1 MRNAGLRG
9 GNQTQSRMRRLPARH
24 SGEGPSRPPAPRARG
39 HRPGGRGA
47 PAGAWFC
54 AGASG
59 SAGSCPFSAMRTLF
73 SEKSRDDEGI
83 RRARLPHA
91 APARPVPRGSPEP
104 PGPAHA
110 GPRHPPVSRL
120 RAAAQHP
127 GPGAARHLAPA
138 RRPGRTW
145 RCLRRTRGAR
155 RVSSPAW
162 PAPMSSASHCALTG
176 GDPPGRAVCLQ
187 GDVIQRHPALM
198 GRGPQWDDD

>member
-1 MRNAGLRG
+1 MRVSEEETKRKVGCAGFQRG
-9 GNQTQSRMRRLPARH
+9 TRGRGRAGH
-24 SGEGPSRPPAPRARG
+24 PPPRARG
-39 HRPGGRGA
+39 RRPGGRGA

-83 RRARLPHA
+83 RRA
-91 APARPVPRGSPEP
+91 PASTRCASSAGPRGSPGP

-145 RCLRRTRGAR
+145 RCLRRTTGAR

-162 PAPMSSASHCALTG
+162 PAPMSSAPHCALTG
-176 GDPPGRAVCLQ
+176 GDPPG
-187 GDVIQRHPALM
+187 
-198 GRGPQWDDD
+198 